1 MYEHATPIGGG
12 GECICVQSATSRR
25 GRLTRARGQGRLR
38 TPVRTSASEMPG
50 SVDVIVIGGGVFGTS
65 AALHLLTGG
74 AGDVALLE
82 RDAVGQGTSA
92 AGAGFID
99 PWAAGS
105 NPHLGP
111 EELAVEAYGLDLYAR
126 LGEEHRDLS
135 YFGNGCLWVAIDEA
149 QWDRLTPMLDYP
161 SVQTDVLQ
169 PNEVAA
175 LTDLVCQD
183 SVVRGIYHRDSGH
196 VSAPGAARCLA
207 GEFVRAGGRVLERQP
222 VVRLIV
228 EAGRVRGVETSQGRL
243 LSDRVVMAAGAWCN
257 ELLSDHG
264 VFLPIVPLVVSR
276 ILTEPLGVPASTP
289 AFFVPGVADGEDEV
303 GYLYA
308 RGESGRL
315 LWGAH
320 YSCSPRTMFV
330 DRPVAERFDQ
340 LPLDG
345 VEELRR
351 AAARAAPVVPLLG
364 SYRSTTVAHGVPCYT
379 ADNRSL
385 VGPVPELEGLFVL
398 AGCNEM
404 GVTHAPGFGK
414 IIADMIVH
422 GESALAPADAWRP
435 DRFDG
440 QLSSARDVLRRV
452 DGAV

>member
-1 MYEHATPIGGG
+1 
-12 GECICVQSATSRR
+12 
-25 GRLTRARGQGRLR
+25 
-38 TPVRTSASEMPG
+38 MPD
-50 SVDVIVIGGGVFGTS
+50 SVDVIVIGAGVLGTS
-65 AALHLLTGG
+65 AAFHLVTGG

-82 RDAVGQGTSA
+82 RDAIGQGTSA

-105 NPHLGP
+105 NPHLGS
-111 EELAVEAYGLDLYAR
+111 EELAVEAYGLDLYAQF
-126 LGEEHRDLS
+126 GEEYRDLA
-135 YFGNGCLWVAIDEA
+135 YLGNGCLWVAIDEE

-161 SVQTDVLQ
+161 SVQTEVLE
-169 PNEVAA
+169 PDEVAA
-175 LTDLVCQD
+175 LTDLVRRD

-196 VSAPGAARCLA
+196 VSAPAAARCLA
-207 GEFVRAGGRVLERQP
+207 AEFVRAGGRLLVRQP
-222 VVRLIV
+222 VISLIV

-257 ELLSDHG
+257 ELLSAHG

-289 AFFVPGVADGEDEV
+289 AFFIPGVAEGEDEV

-320 YSCSPRTMFV
+320 YSSSPRTMFV

-345 VEELRR
+345 VQELQR
-351 AAARAAPVVPLLG
+351 AAARAASVVPILG
-364 SYRSTTVAHGVPCYT
+364 RYRSITVAHGAPCYT

-385 VGPVPELEGLFVL
+385 VGPVPELDGLFVL

-414 IIADMIVH
+414 IIADLIVH
-422 GESALAPADAWRP
+422 GESALAPSDAWHP
-435 DRFDG
+435 DRFDS
-440 QLSSARDVLRRV
+440 QLCSASDVLRRI